1 MNGSSVG
8 REVECIEIACVVY
21 PEMENVHQISVPQV
35 TVRNRKNSNILHLR
49 SAVLGYTGNFT
60 VCAEILFVVF

>member
-1 MNGSSVG
+1 MAVPLG
-8 REVECIEIACVVY
+8 REVECVEIACVAY
-21 PEMENVHQISVPQV
+21 SEMESVHQTSVPQV
-35 TVRNRKNSNILHLR
+35 TVRNRKNSNVLHLR